1 MSYNFNEVVLVTEKD
16 EEVGTMEKMEAHE
29 KGLLH
34 RAFSIF
40 VFNSIPSIAKIVPG
54 GYRNM
59 LLRIN
64 IAAPHHDQIDK
75 DAITAVFPYGNII
88 AVDLQQGGAIFDS
101 GIAIREMGD
110 SSSDMIVVNVA
121 VTVGY

>member
-1 MSYNFNEVVLVTEKD
+1 MTTVLFV
-16 EEVGTMEKMEAHE
+16 EVGWGADQHGQNVTKAAV
-29 KGLLH
+29 
-34 RAFSIF
+34 RAARNAIE
-40 VFNSIPSIAKIVPG
+40 FNSIPSIAKIVPG